1 MNPSGARKVSDY
13 LGRYTTEHYDVDDH
27 RVDAAYTAW
36 ADDAAAY
43 REKKRT
49 DFERQSDLAC
59 ALMLLHDD
67 DFACTVTVSAGNAL
81 FESDKLMTL
90 MQNIAREHV
99 FEGRPVRQVVEQPFS
114 AGSAG

>member
-1 MNPSGARKVSDY
+1 M
-13 LGRYTTEHYDVDDH
+13 
-27 RVDAAYTAW
+27 
-36 ADDAAAY
+36 
-43 REKKRT
+43 KRSVT
-49 DFERQSDLAC
+49 DFERQSELAS

-99 FEGRPVRQVVEQPFS
+99 FEEDLFAKWSNSLFPLERAGRGGSERPKLRRGDQPR
-114 AGSAG
+114 GGGD